1 MYYVGQL
8 VMFKRLG
15 RYVRAVVVSVDT
27 DFVTLN
33 LNYKQSIGLTVKVSK
48 DSTDLIK
55 FDIKSKSNKY
65 MNTEAFDTNNNN
77 LMA

>member
-8 VMFKRLG
+8 VMLKRLG

-77 LMA
+77 LMV

>member
-8 VMFKRLG
+8 VMLKRLG
-15 RYVRAVVVSVDT
+15 CYVRAVVVSVDT

>member
-8 VMFKRLG
+8 VMLKRLG

-48 DSTDLIK
+48 DSTDLILYVL
-55 FDIKSKSNKY
+55 IR
-65 MNTEAFDTNNNN
+65 AI
-77 LMA
+77 

>member
-8 VMFKRLG
+8 VMLKRLG

-55 FDIKSKSNKY
+55 FDIKSNSNKFMY
-65 MNTEAFDTNNNN
+65 TEAFDTNNNN

>member
-1 MYYVGQL
+1 ML
-8 VMFKRLG
+8 KRLG

>member
-8 VMFKRLG
+8 VMLKRLG